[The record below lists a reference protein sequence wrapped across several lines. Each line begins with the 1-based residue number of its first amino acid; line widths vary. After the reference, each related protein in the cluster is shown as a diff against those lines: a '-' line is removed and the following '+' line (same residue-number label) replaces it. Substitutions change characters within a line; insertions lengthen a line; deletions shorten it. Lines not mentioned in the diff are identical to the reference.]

1 MWGMTITQNKKLHS
15 SWVLNFEL
23 SNGGLVYGAS
33 TKQEVF
39 GGIFSKVKQS
49 QTFPAAWV
57 FGLCHRNIEKNS
69 SLLLENISYKCARI
83 LSAKRPHICSSL
95 HNYRSMGTGQRSQLL
110 LQPRFKQRKK
120 KNWCHFFHWQ
130 SFIDNAIFVRLPN
143 VYQHCWHVRLCIH
156 TGGVSHEHARYRIGC
171 MLRCGED
178 RLYDNSICCYGE

>member
-1 MWGMTITQNKKLHS
+1 MEDLFQ
-15 SWVLNFEL
+15 
-23 SNGGLVYGAS
+23 VYGAS
-33 TKQEVF
+33 TKQEVL

-49 QTFPAAWV
+49 QTLPAAWV
-57 FGLCHRNIEKNS
+57 FGLCHGNTENNS

-83 LSAKRPHICSSL
+83 LSAKRPHICSSS

-110 LQPRFKQRKK
+110 LQPRFKWNCGKFNEKQFACPHTLAEEE

-143 VYQHCWHVRLCIH
+143 VHQHCWHVRLCIH
-156 TGGVSHEHARYRIGC
+156 TGGVSHEHARYRIGR

-178 RLYDNSICCYGE
+178 RLYDNSICCHGE